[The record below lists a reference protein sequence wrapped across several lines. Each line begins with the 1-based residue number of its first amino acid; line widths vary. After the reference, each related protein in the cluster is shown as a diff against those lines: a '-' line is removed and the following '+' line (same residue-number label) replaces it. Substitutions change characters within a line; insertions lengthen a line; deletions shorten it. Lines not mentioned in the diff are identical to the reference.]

1 MGNYYYFVAQ
11 LPAIVFAR
19 DSAVKPPISTEYFAD
34 LCHRFLSGNEL
45 ECAETLSLEAP
56 REGCPTGSA
65 FLDRW
70 YAWDRDL
77 RLALVQFRAAK
88 MKKEV
93 PSNAGAG
100 VTQDIQQIA
109 RTACSYD
116 SPLEA
121 EMYLNAERLKK
132 LEDITPLDNF
142 CLDAVYAYGLKL
154 KMAERMHKFDESEGM
169 QSYRIIYDQILGE
182 SK

>member
-45 ECAETLSLEAP
+45 ECAEKLSLEAP
-56 REGCPTGSA
+56 KESSSTGSA
-65 FLDRW
+65 FLDKW

-88 MKKEV
+88 MKKEIA
-93 PSNAGAG
+93 SNAGAS

-121 EMYLNAERLKK
+121 DMYLYAERLKK
-132 LEDITPLDNF
+132 LDTALDSIRTKFGNESVSRASVQNITQKINR
-142 CLDAVYAYGLKL
+142 K
-154 KMAERMHKFDESEGM
+154 HKAESEIM
-169 QSYRIIYDQILGE
+169 
-182 SK
+182 K